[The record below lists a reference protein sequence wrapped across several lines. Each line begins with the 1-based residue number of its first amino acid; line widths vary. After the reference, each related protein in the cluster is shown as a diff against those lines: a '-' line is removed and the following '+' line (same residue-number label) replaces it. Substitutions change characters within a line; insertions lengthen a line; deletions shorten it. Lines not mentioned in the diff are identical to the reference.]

1 MYAKLP
7 FGTLL
12 ALAGIAAL
20 PEATPLTKIARTLLE
35 ITGIGFGI
43 YLVAAIGLVFA
54 GVRMRRSETTGM
66 RAGRFEAR
74 GRRAL

>member
-12 ALAGIAAL
+12 ALAGVAAL
-20 PEATPLTKIARTLLE
+20 PDATPATRAARILLE

-43 YLVAAIGLVFA
+43 YLAAAIGLTLT
-54 GVRMRRSETTGM
+54 GVRLRRLEM
-66 RAGRFEAR
+66 R